1 MSRAAGVHA
10 VPGPRELLAPLD
22 GFYSREGR
30 PLLVLEPLAP
40 EALPEPA
47 RTLLVHHRDM
57 TGTLE
62 RHHGGTIH
70 LQVLS
75 GRRDGDSYWRES
87 VLRLD
92 GTEEPVE
99 FGAIH
104 IHLGR
109 FPEPWRRQILEE
121 HRPLGGILNA
131 SGMPY
136 SSRPAGYFR
145 VAADAFIADALGAR
159 PGEWLHGRRNT
170 LRNAAGEPLA
180 EIVEILA
187 PGP

>member
-1 MSRAAGVHA
+1 MSPAARLGTA
-10 VPGPRELLAPLD
+10 PAPRELLAPLD
-22 GFYSREGR
+22 GFYARAGR
-30 PLLVLEPLAP
+30 PPLELEPLPAA
-40 EALPEPA
+40 ALPEPA

-70 LQVLS
+70 LRVLS
-75 GRRDGDSYWRES
+75 GRQDGDSYWRES

-92 GTEEPVE
+92 GSERPVE

-104 IHLGR
+104 IHLDR
-109 FPEPWRRQILEE
+109 FPEAARAQILEE

-131 SGMPY
+131 GGIPY

-145 VAADAFIADALGAR
+145 VAADPFIAEALGAR
-159 PGEWLHGRRNT
+159 PGERLHGRRDT

-187 PGP
+187 PAR